1 VLLDFVTAF
10 SVVSGG
16 LRRRLCNRLTER
28 VGVHVVDEAPPAV
41 DLYDWDPLPESRF
54 QLGVP
59 VDRDLPQLEAEL
71 VPRGPDDAPSGRAE
85 MAARGGVEDD
95 VDYG

>member
-16 LRRRLCNRLTER
+16 LRARLCNRLAER
-28 VGVHVVDEAPPAV
+28 VRVHVVDETPPAV
-41 DLYDWDPLPESRF
+41 DLDDGDPLPERRF
-54 QLGVP
+54 QLGIA